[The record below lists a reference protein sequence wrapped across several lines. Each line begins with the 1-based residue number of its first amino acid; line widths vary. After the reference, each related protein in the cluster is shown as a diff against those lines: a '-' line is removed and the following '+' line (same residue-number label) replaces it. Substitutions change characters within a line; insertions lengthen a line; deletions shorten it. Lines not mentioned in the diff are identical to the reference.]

1 MDPCFQIPLNPES
14 FPPYYWTR
22 LRKPGDIKGSQF
34 PRFASGGCKKI
45 QLSPVD
51 SSIGGLTTGKLDKH
65 LQQIQSW
72 ETHYHN
78 GFMIIERP
86 FSHTPRCPWG
96 MDQQCLFQSDTPC
109 CTSLVAGLR
118 QDFFCYSPAN
128 CGHWKTREIN
138 GTLFPHCGHHE
149 TIICWMRV
157 NTRQNTKVTKA
168 QAFRKQE
175 GHRDASCGNRPNL
188 TSVKQPKCSTWK
200 SKRQRS
206 GIMNDESVD
215 VWYVRN
221 FGLPSG
227 KLSHNYGNHHFSW
240 ENPLFLCF
248 TRGYIPLTVP
258 TTSHFS
264 TPSRCQPWTE
274 PLSATD
280 QRNCEKRVPCG
291 VASTWENLQ
300 VDWPVE

>member
-1 MDPCFQIPLNPES
+1 MSLRHGSAVLVSVWHPLLHVSCRRP
-14 FPPYYWTR
+14 
-22 LRKPGDIKGSQF
+22 
-34 PRFASGGCKKI
+34 AA
-45 QLSPVD
+45 
-51 SSIGGLTTGKLDKH
+51 
-65 LQQIQSW
+65 
-72 ETHYHN
+72 
-78 GFMIIERP
+78 GF
-86 FSHTPRCPWG
+86 F
-96 MDQQCLFQSDTPC
+96 LN
-109 CTSLVAGLR
+109 
-118 QDFFCYSPAN
+118 SPAN
-128 CGHWKTREIN
+128 CGHCKTREIN

-206 GIMNDESVD
+206 GIMNDESVA

-227 KLSHNYGNHHFSW
+227 RLSRNYGKSPFFMGKSTMSMAIFNS
-240 ENPLFLCF
+240 LLYVYQA
-248 TRGYIPLTVP
+248 GYIPLTVP
-258 TTSHFS
+258 TTYHFS
-264 TPSRCQPWTE
+264 TPSRCLPWTE

-291 VASTWENLQ
+291 ERLGKPSSIPNFTIIGWYKTSKWVVYDCFTNITYYSLWNIYIYIMDYAELYWKTAILN
-300 VDWPVE
+300 